1 MTPSSDRVQWVYSAG
16 TKEELGR
23 RYDEW
28 AGEYDKD
35 IADDFGYLGPTRA
48 AEVFARHV
56 TSDAVVL
63 DAGAGTGL
71 VGVELARLGF
81 GTIDAIDLSQGM
93 LDEAGRK
100 GMYRRLRQMDM
111 TEPLDIADDAYDSCI
126 CVGTLTFGHVPASA
140 IDELVRVTKRGGVL
154 VYTLRPDLL
163 DSHGFAAKHA
173 ELESTGKWRLIEK
186 SDAFQGLPKGEP
198 DIHYNVWVFGIL

>member
-1 MTPSSDRVQWVYSAG
+1 MASSSDRVQWVYSSG
-16 TKEELGR
+16 SKEELGH

-35 IADDFGYLGPTRA
+35 ITDDFGYLGPTRA
-48 AEVFARHV
+48 AEVFAKHAP
-56 TSDAVVL
+56 SESVVL

-71 VGVELARLGF
+71 VGVELARLDF

-93 LDEAGRK
+93 LDEAERK
-100 GMYRRLRQMDM
+100 GVYRGLRQMDM
-111 TEPLDIADDAYDSCI
+111 TEPLDIPDDAYDSCI

-140 IDELVRVTKRGGVL
+140 IDELVRVTKSGGVF

-173 ELESTGKWRLIEK
+173 ELESAGKWRLLEK
-186 SDAFQGLPKGEP
+186 TDAFRGMPKGEP
-198 DIHYNVWVFGIL
+198 DIYYNVWAFEVL